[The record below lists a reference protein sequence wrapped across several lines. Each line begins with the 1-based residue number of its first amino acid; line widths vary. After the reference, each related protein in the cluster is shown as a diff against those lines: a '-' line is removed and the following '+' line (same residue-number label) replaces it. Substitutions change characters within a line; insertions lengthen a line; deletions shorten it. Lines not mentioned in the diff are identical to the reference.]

1 MGKLPTIH
9 RLNAGN
15 HKQIKLITPICD
27 YRARKI
33 EAVLPQLLALNQAEK
48 TQVDAADALGL
59 SVNTL
64 RNYLDV
70 ARIEWRN
77 VRKYTVNRIR

>member
-1 MGKLPTIH
+1 MGKLPTID

-15 HKQIKLITPICD
+15 HKQIKLTEPICD
-27 YRARKI
+27 YRAKNI
-33 EAVLPQLLALNQAEK
+33 EAVLPQLLALNAAQK
-48 TQVDAADALGL
+48 TQVDAATALGL

-64 RNYLDV
+64 RNDLRV

-77 VRKYTVNRIR
+77 VRRYTVNRIR

>member
-1 MGKLPTIH
+1 MGKLPTIT

-15 HKQIKLITPICD
+15 HKQIKLTDPICD
-27 YRARKI
+27 YHARKI
-33 EAVLPQLLALNQAEK
+33 EAVLPQLLALNAAHK
-48 TQVDAADALGL
+48 TQADAASVLGL

-70 ARIEWRN
+70 ARINWRN

>member
-9 RLNAGN
+9 RLNAGG
-15 HKQIKLITPICD
+15 HRQIKLTTPICD
-27 YRARKI
+27 YRAKKI
-33 EAVLPQLLALNQAEK
+33 EAVLPQIIALNQANK
-48 TQVDAADALGL
+48 TQLDAAEAIGL

-64 RNYLDV
+64 RNYLRV
-70 ARIEWRN
+70 SRIDWRN